1 MSIDRSGLFGAV
13 AFFGALAGFWL
24 FLQLIAPEPRERWG
38 EVDPDISRDLAALEA
53 WDGRCRLA
61 DPETRAQIEA
71 GARVFDADAVA
82 CLVPADLFEG
92 GWERRSQDEKAELLE
107 LLGAHYVLSGDE
119 RLLDLEICSIE
130 PILREPVFYDI
141 GLKMRQVSIQP
152 MRYALEQPD
161 PLERGDALRRFFD
174 CPEWTLEQRLNAL
187 D

>member
-1 MSIDRSGLFGAV
+1 MSIDRSGILGALG
-13 AFFGALAGFWL
+13 FFGTLAGFWL
-24 FLQLIAPEPRERWG
+24 LLQLFAPEPRERWG
-38 EVDPDISRDLAALEA
+38 EVDPEIDRDLAALQA
-53 WDGRCRLA
+53 WDGRCALDEPA
-61 DPETRAQIEA
+61 TRAQIEA
-71 GARVFDADAVA
+71 GARVFDAEAVA
-82 CLVPADLFEG
+82 CLVPPDLFDG
-92 GWERRSQDEKAELLE
+92 GWQRRSQDEKAELLE

-130 PILREPVFYDI
+130 PILREPVYYDI
-141 GLKMRQVSIQP
+141 GLKMGKISIQP